1 MRGENVVAGDVGLD
15 TDRAPSSVEV
25 DALRSEVREF
35 CESARL
41 AGEFEPRC
49 DAWLASSS
57 PEFSRALA
65 RKGWVGMTWP
75 ERYGGHG
82 RSAVERLVVAEELLA
97 AGAPV
102 AAHWIADR
110 QSGPQ
115 IHRHGSEVLRERF
128 LPAIARGECFF
139 SLGMSEPESGS
150 DLASVRTRAR
160 PRNGGWLLNGTKVWT
175 SHAHHS
181 HFITVLCRTEDA
193 GDDPHMGLSIL
204 IVDLAA
210 RGVSVRPIRL
220 ITGEHHFN
228 EVNFEDVEVPG
239 DMLLGDPGDGWR
251 LVTAELSLE
260 RSGPERFLST
270 FPLFAALAD
279 ALGPEAGDRAAT
291 SVGELAAELMALRQL
306 SFEVAASIDAGTDPA
321 TQAAMVKDLGTR
333 FEGRVAGV
341 ARTLLPSRPALAAA
355 APFDRLLA
363 EAVLSAPG
371 FTLRGGTNEILRG
384 IVARNLGV
392 R

>member
-1 MRGENVVAGDVGLD
+1 MTDVVAGDLGFD
-15 TDRAPSSVEV
+15 TEQAQARADI
-25 DALRSEVREF
+25 DALRKEVREF
-35 CESARL
+35 CESARR
-41 AGEFEPRC
+41 AGEFQPRC

-57 PEFSRALA
+57 PEFSLRLA
-65 RKGWVGMTWP
+65 RRGWIGMTWP

-82 RSAVERLVVAEELLA
+82 RSAVERLAVAEELLA

-115 IHRHGSEVLRERF
+115 IYRHGSERLRERF

-160 PRNGGWLLNGTKVWT
+160 ADGSDWVLNGAKVWT

-181 HFITVLCRTEDA
+181 HFITVLCRTADLGEN
-193 GDDPHMGLSIL
+193 PHAGLSIL

-210 RGVSVRPIRL
+210 PGVTVRPIRL

-228 EVNFEDVEVPG
+228 EVIFEDVRVPAE
-239 DMLLGDPGDGWR
+239 MVLGDPGDGWR
-251 LVTAELSLE
+251 LVTAELSIE

-270 FPLFAALAD
+270 FPLFAALLD
-279 ALGPEAGDRAAT
+279 ALGASAGDRDAT
-291 SVGELAAELMALRQL
+291 AIGGLAAELMALRRL
-306 SFEVAASIDAGTDPA
+306 SFAVAAAIDGGHDPA
-321 TQAAMVKDLGTR
+321 TQAAIVKDLGTR
-333 FEGRVAGV
+333 FEGRVAEV
-341 ARTLLPSRPALAAA
+341 ARTLLPARPALGAP

>member
-1 MRGENVVAGDVGLD
+1 MTPALAGG
-15 TDRAPSSVEV
+15 VEGIE
-25 DALRSEVREF
+25 ALRAEVREF
-35 CESARL
+35 CAAARG

-49 DAWLASSS
+49 DAWLASGS

-65 RKGWVGMTWP
+65 AKGWIGMTWP

-115 IHRHGSEVLRERF
+115 IYRHGSEAQRERF

-160 PRNGGWLLNGTKVWT
+160 SSDGGWVLNGTKVWT

-181 HFITVLCRTEDA
+181 HFISVLCRTEDA
-193 GDDPHMGLSIL
+193 GDDPHNGLSIL
-204 IVDLAA
+204 LVDLAA
-210 RGVSVRPIRL
+210 PGVTVRPIRL

-228 EVNFEDVEVPG
+228 EVIFEDVDVPD
-239 DMLLGDPGDGWR
+239 DMLLGDPGEGWK

-270 FPLFAALAD
+270 FPLFAALTEVI
-279 ALGPEAGDRAAT
+279 GPSASDLAAT
-291 SVGELAAELMALRQL
+291 AVGELAAELMALRRL
-306 SFEVAASIDAGTDPA
+306 SFAVAAAIDDGHDPGMR
-321 TQAAMVKDLGTR
+321 AAMVKDLGTR
-333 FEGRVAGV
+333 FESRVALL
-341 ARTLLPSRPALAAA
+341 ARTVHPARPRRDAHEM
-355 APFDRLLA
+355 FERLLA
-363 EAVLSAPG
+363 EAVLSSPG

-384 IVARNLGV
+384 IVARELGV

>member
-1 MRGENVVAGDVGLD
+1 MTDLVAGALASDPAQARSGDAL
-15 TDRAPSSVEV
+15 
-25 DALRSEVREF
+25 DALRAEVREF
-35 CESARL
+35 CESARR
-41 AGEFEPRC
+41 AGEFVPRC

-75 ERYGGHG
+75 RRYGGHG

-102 AAHWIADR
+102 ASHWIADR

-115 IHRHGSEVLRERF
+115 IYRHGSEALRERF
-128 LPAIARGECFF
+128 LPAIARGECYF

-160 PRNGGWLLNGTKVWT
+160 PVDGGWVLNGTKVWT
-175 SHAHHS
+175 SHAHDS

-193 GDDPHMGLSIL
+193 GDDPHEGLSIL
-204 IVDLAA
+204 VVDLSAP
-210 RGVSVRPIRL
+210 GVTVRPIRL

-228 EVNFEDVEVPG
+228 EVIFEDARVPA
-239 DMLLGDPGDGWR
+239 DLLLGEPGEGWR

-270 FPLFAALAD
+270 FPLFAALID
-279 ALGPEAGDRAAT
+279 ALGGPEAGDRAANA
-291 SVGELAAELMALRQL
+291 VGELAAELMALRQL
-306 SFEVAASIDAGTDPA
+306 SFEVAASIDAGRDPA

-333 FEGRVAGV
+333 FEGRVAEV
-341 ARTLLPSRPALAAA
+341 ARTLLTARPALDATT
-355 APFDRLLA
+355 PFERLIA
-363 EAVLSAPG
+363 EAVLSSPG

>member
-1 MRGENVVAGDVGLD
+1 MTDLVAGDVGSD
-15 TDRAPSSVEV
+15 PVRAWSGDGV
-25 DALRSEVREF
+25 DALRTEVRDF

-41 AGEFEPRC
+41 EGEFTPRC

-75 ERYGGHG
+75 RRYGGHG

-115 IHRHGSEVLRERF
+115 IHRHGSEALRERF
-128 LPAIARGECFF
+128 LPAIARGECYF

-160 PRNGGWLLNGTKVWT
+160 PIDGGWILNGTKVWT

-193 GDDPHMGLSIL
+193 GDDPHEGLSIL
-204 IVDLAA
+204 VVDLSTP
-210 RGVSVRPIRL
+210 GVTVRPIRL

-228 EVNFEDVEVPG
+228 EVIFEDARVPG
-239 DMLLGDPGDGWR
+239 EMVLGEPGDGWR

-270 FPLFAALAD
+270 FPLFAALVEV
-279 ALGPEAGDRAAT
+279 LGPGADDRGAT
-291 SVGELAAELMALRQL
+291 AVGELAAELMALRRL
-306 SFEVAASIDAGTDPA
+306 SFEVAASIDAGSDPA
-321 TQAAMVKDLGTR
+321 TQAAIVKDLGTR
-333 FEGRVAGV
+333 FEGHVAEV
-341 ARTLLPSRPALAAA
+341 ARTLLPARPALDAI

-384 IVARNLGV
+384 IVARDLGV

>member
-1 MRGENVVAGDVGLD
+1 VANTTPGGLGFDPDRLSTHGDLD
-15 TDRAPSSVEV
+15 TLRA
-25 DALRSEVREF
+25 EVRGF
-35 CESARL
+35 CESAL
-41 AGEFEPRC
+41 AAGEFEPRC

-65 RKGWVGMTWP
+65 TKGWLGMTWS
-75 ERYGGHG
+75 ERYGGQG

-115 IHRHGSEVLRERF
+115 IYRHGSEAQREHF
-128 LPAIARGECFF
+128 LPAIAAGECYF
-139 SLGMSEPESGS
+139 SLGMSEPDSGS
-150 DLASVRTRAR
+150 DLASIRTRATACDD
-160 PRNGGWLLNGTKVWT
+160 GFLLNGTKVWT

-193 GDDPHMGLSIL
+193 GDDPHAGLSIL
-204 IVDLAA
+204 IVDLQAP
-210 RGVSVRPIRL
+210 GVTVRPIRL

-228 EVNFEDVEVPG
+228 EVIFEDAHVPA
-239 DMLLGDPGDGWR
+239 DMLLGEPGAGWR

-270 FPLFAALAD
+270 FPLFAALID
-279 ALGPEAGDRAAT
+279 ALGPRPDSRAAT
-291 SVGELAAELMALRQL
+291 AVGELAAELMALRRL
-306 SFEVAASIDAGTDPA
+306 SFAVAASIDAGTDPA
-321 TQAAMVKDLGTR
+321 TPAAMIKDLGTR
-333 FEGRVAGV
+333 FEGRVAQV
-341 ARTLLPSRPALAAA
+341 ARSIAPAHPTLDAA
-355 APFDRLLA
+355 APFERLLA
-363 EAVLSAPG
+363 EAVLSSPG

-384 IVARNLGV
+384 IVARDLGV

>member
-1 MRGENVVAGDVGLD
+1 MTDVVTGDVGFD
-15 TDRAPSSVEV
+15 PNRAPSAAEV
-25 DALRSEVREF
+25 DALRSAVREF
-35 CESARL
+35 CECARR

-65 RKGWVGMTWP
+65 SRGWIGMTWP

-115 IHRHGSEVLRERF
+115 IHRHGSETLRDRF

-160 PRNGGWLLNGTKVWT
+160 ADGSDWVLNGTKVWT

-181 HFITVLCRTEDA
+181 HFITVLCRTEDV
-193 GDDPHMGLSIL
+193 DENPHAGLSIL

-210 RGVSVRPIRL
+210 PGVTVRPIRL

-228 EVNFEDVEVPG
+228 EVIFEDVHVPG
-239 DMLLGDPGDGWR
+239 EMVLGDAGEGWR

-270 FPLFAALAD
+270 FPLFAALID
-279 ALGPEAGDRAAT
+279 ALGTPVGDREAT
-291 SVGELAAELMALRQL
+291 AIGGLAAELMALRRL
-306 SFEVAASIDAGTDPA
+306 SFAVAVAIDGGNDPA
-321 TQAAMVKDLGTR
+321 THAAMVKDLGTR
-333 FEGRVAGV
+333 FEGRVADV
-341 ARTLLPSRPALAAA
+341 ARTLLPARPALGAT

-363 EAVLSAPG
+363 EAVLSSPG

-384 IVARNLGV
+384 IVARDLGV